1 MKNIGFLGMI
11 TECPVYVTM
20 VTIHNS
26 NRSGALST
34 ALSGQ
39 RARSKVFF
47 PIHGRRSIAYRSAP
61 RGSGTD
67 FNDTRGSVVVNSSK
81 PELVCPIC
89 HRPLIAD
96 AYATGMSCMACNR
109 TFTGGNNGIQDLTLV
124 SGVSNRSF
132 EKRGPNS
139 VEIFKN
145 PFVSGVYERGWRQS
159 FSWAAFPGVDIEADM
174 AMHVLEPVHGQVLVD
189 MSCGSGLFTRKFL
202 QSDKFSHI
210 VAVDF
215 SPTMLQETQQNFK
228 AASIDPSLYS
238 LVQADVARLPFRT
251 GSIPGI
257 HAGAAIH
264 CWPDPLLAM
273 AEMSRVLS
281 PGGVF
286 VGTTFLSFV
295 APLGEFFG
303 SDDVFKPLRGAE
315 PQTNDF
321 RWWNEDEL
329 RDLCAAVGLENFTVV
344 KRQFRFIMF
353 SCSRPL

>member
-1 MKNIGFLGMI
+1 
-11 TECPVYVTM
+11 M
-20 VTIHNS
+20 VTVHN
-26 NRSGALST
+26 NRCGALST
-34 ALSGQ
+34 AGQ
-39 RARSKVFF
+39 RARKKVFF
-47 PIHGRRSIAYRSAP
+47 LAGVRARRASTVYRSA
-61 RGSGTD
+61 SK
-67 FNDTRGSVVVNSSK
+67 DTGVATEESNERREANSTG

-89 HRPLIAD
+89 HRPLRVAD
-96 AYATGMSCMACNR
+96 AYTSSASGLSCAACNR
-109 TFTGGNNGIQDLTLV
+109 TFSGANNGIKDLTLV
-124 SGVSNRSF
+124 SGLSSRSF

-145 PFVSGVYERGWRQS
+145 PVVSGIYERGWRQS

-174 AMHVLEPVHGQVLVD
+174 AMNVLRPVHGQMLVD
-189 MSCGSGLFTRKFL
+189 MSCGSGLFARKFL
-202 QSDKFSHI
+202 QSGQFSH
-210 VAVDF
+210 VAAVDF

-238 LVQADVARLPFRT
+238 LVQADVARLPFQT

-264 CWPDPLLAM
+264 CWPEPLLAM

-303 SDDVFKPLRGAE
+303 SDDVFKPLRSAE
-315 PQTNDF
+315 PRTNDF

-329 RDLCAAVGLENFTVV
+329 RDLCAAAGLENFTVV

-353 SCSRPL
+353 SCQKPL

>member
-1 MKNIGFLGMI
+1 
-11 TECPVYVTM
+11 M
-20 VTIHNS
+20 VTVHN
-26 NRSGALST
+26 NRCGALST
-34 ALSGQ
+34 AGQ
-39 RARSKVFF
+39 RARKKVFF
-47 PIHGRRSIAYRSAP
+47 LAGVRARRASTVYRSA
-61 RGSGTD
+61 SK
-67 FNDTRGSVVVNSSK
+67 DTGVATESNERREANSTG

-89 HRPLIAD
+89 HRPLRVAD
-96 AYATGMSCMACNR
+96 ADTSSASGLSCAACNR
-109 TFTGGNNGIQDLTLV
+109 TFSGANNGIQDLTLV
-124 SGVSNRSF
+124 SGLSSRSF
-132 EKRGPNS
+132 EKKGPNS

-145 PFVSGVYERGWRQS
+145 PVVSGIYERGWRQS

-174 AMHVLEPVHGQVLVD
+174 AMNVLRPVYGQVLVD
-189 MSCGSGLFTRKFL
+189 MSCGSGLFARKFS
-202 QSDKFSHI
+202 QSGKFSH
-210 VAVDF
+210 VAAVDF

-238 LVQADVARLPFRT
+238 LVQADVARLPFQT

-264 CWPDPLLAM
+264 CWPEPLLAM

-281 PGGVF
+281 PGGIF

-303 SDDVFKPLRGAE
+303 SDDVFKPLRNAE
-315 PQTNDF
+315 PRTNDF

-329 RDLCAAVGLENFTVV
+329 RDLCAAAGLENFTVV

-353 SCSRPL
+353 SCQKPL